1 MNKKTW
7 VILATLLT
15 VAFAFGIGVWRF
27 QQKKQEHDAVVAREA
42 TQGAAQML
50 DTTSARKFGSPEAK
64 VTIVEFFDPACEACR
79 AFYTPVKQIVNTSFG
94 RVNLVLRYAPLHKGS
109 DQAAAM
115 LEAAALQGKYW
126 QAVEAALAS
135 QDLWA
140 SHDSPD
146 VNKLWQPL
154 AAAGVDI
161 ARAQADMNSPAIKE
175 IIAKDIAALT
185 ALKVQRTPTFFV
197 NGQPLTD
204 FGTEQLKALIK
215 QEIGKAYGA

>member
-1 MNKKTW
+1 MNKKTL
-7 VILATLLT
+7 VILFTLIT
-15 VAFAFGIGVWRF
+15 VGLAFGGGILWF
-27 QQKKQEHDAVVAREA
+27 NQKRQHHDAI
-42 TQGAAQML
+42 AAQETASAAAMHL
-50 DTTSARKFGSPEAK
+50 NTAGARKFGSPEAK

-94 RVNLVLRYAPLHKGS
+94 QVNLVLRYAPLHKGS

-185 ALKVQRTPTFFV
+185 VLKVQRTPTFFV
-197 NGQPLTD
+197 NGKPLTD
-204 FGTEQLKALIK
+204 FGAEQLKALIK

>member
-1 MNKKTW
+1 MNKKTL
-7 VILATLLT
+7 VILFTLIT
-15 VAFAFGIGVWRF
+15 VGLAFGGGILWFKQKR
-27 QQKKQEHDAVVAREA
+27 QQHDAIAAQETANAAA
-42 TQGAAQML
+42 TQLNTAG
-50 DTTSARKFGSPEAK
+50 ARKFGSPEAK

-94 RVNLVLRYAPLHKGS
+94 QVNLVLRYAPLHKGS

-175 IIAKDIAALT
+175 IIAKDIAAIT

-197 NGQPLTD
+197 NGKPLTD

>member
-1 MNKKTW
+1 MNKKNL
-7 VILATLLT
+7 VLLVTLLT
-15 VAFAFGIGVWRF
+15 VAVAFGGGIWWFKQKR
-27 QQKKQEHDAVVAREA
+27 QQHDAIAAKETVSAAA
-42 TQGAAQML
+42 THLSTAG
-50 DTTSARKFGSPEAK
+50 ARKFGSPEAK

-79 AFYTPVKQIVNTSFG
+79 AFYTPVKQIVNSSFG
-94 RVNLVLRYAPLHKGS
+94 QVNLVLRYAPLHKGS

-154 AAAGVDI
+154 IAAGVDI
-161 ARAQADMNSPAIKE
+161 ARAQNDMNSAAVKE
-175 IIAKDIAALT
+175 IIAKDMAALT
-185 ALKVQRTPTFFV
+185 ALKVKRTPTFFV

-204 FGTEQLKALIK
+204 FGAEQLKALVK
-215 QEIGKAYGA
+215 QEIGKAYGT